1 MYTSK
6 IEDILFHV
14 DDAGIAHVTLNREPF
29 SNAFTWDMMREIT
42 AIMEYCAQAEEVRTV
57 VLSGAGSHFCAGGD
71 IKRFKSLIDAG
82 TGLPEEG
89 IVLTGKMAQSVRLCD
104 KPVIAKVNG
113 FAVGAGS
120 ALALA
125 CDFRVMSASSK
136 LVGAFV
142 KMGFSGD
149 TCGWYY
155 MSRLIGM
162 AKTNE
167 FYMLGVP
174 MTGEDAF
181 ALGIANRYTKD
192 NELDSVAM
200 ELAAALANSA
210 TTAIAYQKKM
220 MNLIAYPDL
229 SVLMELERNY
239 MPTCSLT
246 DDHKEAVHAFLEKR
260 PPKFTGK

>member
-1 MYTSK
+1 MYINKS
-6 IEDILFHV
+6 EDVLFHV
-14 DDAGIAHVTLNREPF
+14 DDMGIAHVTLNRESF
-29 SNAFTWDMMREIT
+29 RNAFTWAMMREVT
-42 AIMEYCAQAEEVRTV
+42 RIMAYCSEAEEVRTV
-57 VLSGAGSHFCAGGD
+57 ILTGAGKHFCAGGD
-71 IKRFKSLIDAG
+71 IKRFKTLIDAG
-82 TGLPEEG
+82 TGLPDEG
-89 IVLTGKMAQSVRLCD
+89 IVLTGKMAESVRLCN

-113 FAVGAGS
+113 SAVGAGS

-125 CDFRVMSASSK
+125 CDFRVMSVSSK

-174 MTGEDAF
+174 MSGEDAF
-181 ALGIANRYTKD
+181 ILGVASRYTED
-192 NELDSVAM
+192 SQLDSVTM
-200 ELAAALANSA
+200 DLAVALASSA
-210 TTAIAYQKKM
+210 TAAIAYQKKM
-220 MNLIAYPDL
+220 INLIAYPDL
-229 SVLMELERNY
+229 PLLMELERNY
-239 MPTCSLT
+239 MPKCSLT
-246 DDHKEAVHAFLEKR
+246 EDHREAVHAFLEKR